1 MSGVPLG
8 GATWAFRTPRLYR
21 KTSGVYFV
29 RVLFGPDHLDAAQ
42 HGQTKR
48 ELRTSLRTKDPR
60 VARTLASY
68 INAQLA
74 QCADMTNRQA
84 LWPDISHTIST
95 WTLPGGI
102 SCNGEE
108 DRRSLTQFLR
118 DHPGLER
125 ALAKHIERSSTPLAT
140 ASAIAPLRPLHR
152 RRSSRPRQTPTPI
165 RAVAATAA
173 LLDALRSHLRPCL
186 WLRRSMSEA
195 IEKFRRSAT
204 RHRGQQPAN
213 PSRQRV
219 PVDRLGRLHVPSPT
233 YSGRRLLLARRQ
245 RPAPER
251 LHQRTGEVAR
261 ESSRKGQHQEQA
273 RAANDGGVGGTGGDP
288 PPRSA

>member
-1 MSGVPLG
+1 MGI
-8 GATWAFRTPRLYR
+8 RTPRLYR

-29 RVLFGPDHLDAAQ
+29 RVLFGPDHLDASQ
-42 HGQTKR
+42 NGQTKR
-48 ELRTSLRTKDPR
+48 ELRASLRTKDPF

-84 LWPDISHTIST
+84 LWPDISHTISS

-125 ALAKHIERSSTPLAT
+125 ALAKHIERGT
-140 ASAIAPLRPLHR
+140 APL
-152 RRSSRPRQTPTPI
+152 
-165 RAVAATAA
+165 VAAAAIGPPGPIARADAAVGPGGRPSKPHCRRDRGARDRGACDGLLPTAA
-173 LLDALRSHLRPCL
+173 PPCGSDKDDRGDRKIRL
-186 WLRRSMSEA
+186 SP
-195 IEKFRRSAT
+195 T
-204 RHRGQQPAN
+204 RHRRQHPAHSPGQGVPAAR
-213 PSRQRV
+213 P
-219 PVDRLGRLHVPSPT
+219 GWLHVPNPT
-233 YSGRRLLLARRQ
+233 VGWKQLLPALDQ

-251 LHQRTGEVAR
+251 LHQQTGEVAR
-261 ESSRKGQHQEQA
+261 KSSRQGQHQEPA
-273 RAANDGGVGGTGGDP
+273 GATG
-288 PPRSA
+288 RT